1 MLYQTLITTTTTSS
15 QTHEA
20 PTLTSN
26 QAIQLTAESLMKSI
40 LTLRCYRMIWQN
52 TFDSSLILVIVF
64 AINKFISQSILSSIP
79 FYYQCFLCDILS
91 QIIFSIA
98 NHLYLVSV
106 ILTTSVFMKKQRL
119 KINWYLFGKN
129 LIIIKSNYKLNL
141 IID

>member
-1 MLYQTLITTTTTSS
+1 MTTTTTSS
-15 QTHEA
+15 QTHVA

-26 QAIQLTAESLMKSI
+26 QTIQLTTESLIKSI
-40 LTLRCYRMIWQN
+40 LILRCYRMIWQN
-52 TFDSSLILVIVF
+52 TLDSSLILVIVF
-64 AINKFISQSILSSIP
+64 AINKFISQSSILSSIP
-79 FYYQCFLCDILS
+79 FYYQCFLCDILC

-119 KINWYLFGKN
+119 KINWYLFGKK

-141 IID
+141 ITN